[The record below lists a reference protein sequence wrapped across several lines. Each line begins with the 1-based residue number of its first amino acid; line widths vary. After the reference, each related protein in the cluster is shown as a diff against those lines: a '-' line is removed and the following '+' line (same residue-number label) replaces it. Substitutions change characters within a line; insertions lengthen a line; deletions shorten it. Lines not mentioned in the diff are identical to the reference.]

1 MDLQK
6 RIIFPKISFFLLLI
20 STFLAPKT
28 VFANQ
33 KYATIVN
40 PIRSRDLWK
49 VKTLSPID
57 NQYKIINDLQLKAT
71 WLIQDDVFS
80 DQDLIKKLKDF
91 DSNQEFGLF
100 LEVSRSLTKKSR
112 VYYPTETPWY
122 SPKAVFLSAYDT
134 KDRQKI
140 IDQMVISFQKTF
152 GYLPKS
158 AGAWWIDSWTQQ
170 YLEKKYQIT
179 NLMIVADQKTTD
191 NYGVW
196 GQWWGY
202 PYHPSS
208 NNILTPGISPTVVIQ
223 WAQRDL
229 TKAYQGA
236 GPLVSNYSLQANDY
250 LSLGLDF
257 KHFQNLANQ
266 YLNVNPLGQITV
278 GLETG
283 MESVGYES
291 EYKKQLNWIKE
302 NQITSLTMG
311 EFGDIYRTVYQ
322 NQNPQ
327 KIILGDWELTPEY
340 RSNQFLTEKTTYN
353 PNFSFKD
360 KFVADKSEF
369 LDRVLTP
376 SADFKNINFWPYF
389 LLFILLLWW
398 WSKNLI
404 PILWLVILY
413 LPIFRSFYSSGW
425 KIFFG
430 PSFGSLI
437 SIQILILIL
446 GSILVTKI
454 NQKYKINW
462 SSWFSVWIFNFIV
475 FTARFSI
482 IDGRKYL
489 GFLIDNFRFIGI
501 AIGRGIH
508 FINQDLTDYVAATM
522 LKFNQNWIWSDWYTW
537 LIIYPLIE
545 ISLVLL
551 INKYFPKKI
560 RYVLSFL
567 SVFFIIYLFNL
578 SPLSIK

>member
-1 MDLQK
+1 M
-6 RIIFPKISFFLLLI
+6 
-20 STFLAPKT
+20 
-28 VFANQ
+28 
-33 KYATIVN
+33 
-40 PIRSRDLWK
+40 
-49 VKTLSPID
+49 
-57 NQYKIINDLQLKAT
+57 
-71 WLIQDDVFS
+71 
-80 DQDLIKKLKDF
+80 
-91 DSNQEFGLF
+91 
-100 LEVSRSLTKKSR
+100 
-112 VYYPTETPWY
+112 
-122 SPKAVFLSAYDT
+122 
-134 KDRQKI
+134 
-140 IDQMVISFQKTF
+140 
-152 GYLPKS
+152 
-158 AGAWWIDSWTQQ
+158 
-170 YLEKKYQIT
+170 
-179 NLMIVADQKTTD
+179 
-191 NYGVW
+191 
-196 GQWWGY
+196 
-202 PYHPSS
+202 
-208 NNILTPGISPTVVIQ
+208 
-223 WAQRDL
+223 
-229 TKAYQGA
+229 
-236 GPLVSNYSLQANDY
+236 
-250 LSLGLDF
+250 
-257 KHFQNLANQ
+257 
-266 YLNVNPLGQITV
+266 
-278 GLETG
+278 
-283 MESVGYES
+283 
-291 EYKKQLNWIKE
+291 
-302 NQITSLTMG
+302 
-311 EFGDIYRTVYQ
+311 
-322 NQNPQ
+322 
-327 KIILGDWELTPEY
+327 
-340 RSNQFLTEKTTYN
+340 
-353 PNFSFKD
+353 
-360 KFVADKSEF
+360 
-369 LDRVLTP
+369 TP

-522 LKFNQNWIWSDWYTW
+522 LKFNQNWIWGDWYTW